1 MLASKTTAGLLYL
14 GPTVTDK
21 PRDGNG
27 VLLYPDGSIYIGGV
41 LAGRRSG
48 KGTFVDALTVYEGYW
63 LNDMRHGEGCFY
75 FRGMINPVRAYRC
88 KRAGEWSF
96 GRRTRLQR
104 YEPSTRTSWRDIFD
118 LEGQLK
124 SSDLVA
130 LPELGTPSS
139 VTDEE
144 RVDMPSTATTVSTD
158 ALPDPSLGVLL
169 KVSGYSELGTVVDT
183 LDLNAPELLPALKR
197 HYMSSSDLQAHTINS
212 RPWIPLEYRD
222 LATYVVPPEQIE
234 FHAPAR
240 KCNCAWSCQKNT
252 YLATWKGTRVVVR
265 LYLGSLLNHSKWL
278 LYVRTLLS
286 LRVPNASMVLGVTR
300 FAHCLH
306 GLIIEFDSAPSLAEI
321 LYGDTDECV
330 ERRPHSVFSGAVFD
344 DEVWLA
350 CEHVIALSP
359 EILESCFGLQM
370 RPLPTESTPTQ
381 VDFSTLRGS
390 TKRLLRM
397 ASEILHNYRYLKARM
412 LSASSVMQSDTSSLH
427 LANVFLDDS
436 LKVGVLG
443 KNRMEECFS
452 PVRLP
457 NLTRGVCAICR
468 QVVQNPRGLTATS
481 FSPFYDNPPE
491 DNAAISSMVWQ
502 LLTSK
507 APLGAL
513 SPTQRFGLETHF
525 TDLRA
530 LLAIDAPTVIQNL
543 FTALSSPHHSLSEVQ
558 AIMNETELKLV
569 SRAEE
574 ALEQFLWGV

>member
-1 MLASKTTAGLLYL
+1 MLASKTTTGLLYL
-14 GPTVTDK
+14 GATASDK
-21 PRDGNG
+21 PHDGNG
-27 VLLYPDGSIYIGGV
+27 VLLYPDGSIYIGALLG
-41 LAGRRSG
+41 GRRSG
-48 KGTFVDALTVYEGYW
+48 KGTFVDALTVYEGNW

-75 FRGMINPVRAYRC
+75 FRGLIGAGRAYRSQ
-88 KRAGEWSF
+88 RAGEWSF

-124 SSDLVA
+124 SSNLVA

-169 KVSGYSELGTVVDT
+169 KVSGYSELGSVVDT

-197 HYMSSSDLQAHTINS
+197 HYMSTSDLQAHTTHS

-222 LATYVVPPEQIE
+222 LATYFVPPEQIE
-234 FHAPAR
+234 FHGPTR
-240 KCNCAWSCQKNT
+240 TCNCAWSCQKNT
-252 YLATWKGTRVVVR
+252 YLATWNGTRVVVR
-265 LYLGSLLNHSKWL
+265 LYLGTLLDHAKWL
-278 LYVRTLLS
+278 HYVRTLLS

-300 FAHCLH
+300 FSHCLH
-306 GLIIEFDSAPSLAEI
+306 GLIIEFDSAPSLAQI
-321 LYGDTDECV
+321 LYGDTHECV
-330 ERRPHSVFSGAVFD
+330 ERRPQSVFSGAVFD

-350 CEHVIALSP
+350 CEHVIAISP
-359 EILESCFGLQM
+359 ELLESCFGLKM
-370 RPLPTESTPTQ
+370 RPLPTESSPAQ

-390 TKRLLRM
+390 TKRLLKI

-412 LSASSVMQSDTSSLH
+412 VNASPIVRSDTSSLH
-427 LANVFLDDS
+427 LANVFLHDT

-443 KNRMEECFS
+443 KNGVEECFS
-452 PVRLP
+452 PIPLP
-457 NLTRGVCAICR
+457 NLTRGICSICR

-481 FSPFYDNPPE
+481 FSPFRDNPAE
-491 DNAAISSMVWQ
+491 DNAAIRSMVWQ

-507 APLGAL
+507 EPLGGL
-513 SPTQRFGLETHF
+513 SSTQRFGLETHF
-525 TDLRA
+525 PDLGA

-543 FTALSSPHHSLSEVQ
+543 LTALSSPHHSLAEVQ
-558 AIMNETELKLV
+558 AIMNETEFKMV
-569 SRAEE
+569 TRAEE